1 MSRSGK
7 ISYKLTRSRR
17 SIQSVTTQQDDV
29 PPEFRRLGNTL
40 PLHQIVQQEIR
51 NYILRQGLRP
61 GDPLKPEAELA
72 RLFGVSRNSVREAVK
87 ALESTG
93 VLETRRGSGVYVCD
107 FSFTPLLDHLP
118 YGLMQD
124 HRALR
129 ELVALRKT
137 LESSLVADAMRA
149 MAPSS
154 VAALRQNLETMR
166 GLAERG
172 EGFAEQD
179 RQFHQLLFRD
189 LGNSMLLRL
198 FDQFWLA
205 FHAAAPPSRGRT
217 PMDAYRGHAAILD
230 AILSGDADRART
242 AIEDHYIGIESK
254 LDAELSPP
262 DASSDETA
270 AAGTTTESG

>member
-1 MSRSGK
+1 MA
-7 ISYKLTRSRR
+7 TRA
-17 SIQSVTTQQDDV
+17 DDGQ
-29 PPEFRRLGNTL
+29 PDFRRLDNSP
-40 PLHQIVQQEIR
+40 PLHKIVQQEIR
-51 NYILRQGLRP
+51 NYILKMGLRP
-61 GDPLKPEAELA
+61 GDPLKPESELA

-93 VLETRRGSGVYVCD
+93 VLETRRGSGVYVCH
-107 FSFTPLLDHLP
+107 FSFTPLLDQLP

-149 MAPSS
+149 MSPTS
-154 VAALRQNLETMR
+154 VAALRENLDTMR
-166 GLAERG
+166 RLAEQG
-172 EGFAEQD
+172 KGFPEQD

-189 LGNSMLLRL
+189 LDNGMLLRL

-217 PMDAYRGHAAILD
+217 PMDAYHGHAVIYE
-230 AILSGDADRART
+230 AILSGDPDRARA
-242 AIEDHYIGIESK
+242 AIHDHYIGIESK
-254 LDAELSPP
+254 LTENSPP
-262 DASSDETA
+262 ETPPA
-270 AAGTTTESG
+270 ETTTESG